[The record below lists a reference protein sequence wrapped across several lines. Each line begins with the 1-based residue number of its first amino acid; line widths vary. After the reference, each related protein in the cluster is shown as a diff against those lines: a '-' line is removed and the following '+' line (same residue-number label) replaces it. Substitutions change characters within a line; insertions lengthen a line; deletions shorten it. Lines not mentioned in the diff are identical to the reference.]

1 MLVQSKIQI
10 EQEDYEFIKNIYKDL
25 CYRSFSEYIRKAI
38 NAKVTADR
46 KQLKELKR
54 EKAMEMVGNTSYPS
68 LFESIE
74 GDDFENR

>member
-46 KQLKELKR
+46 KQLREVKR
-54 EKAMEMVGNTSYPS
+54 KRAMEMVGNTSYAS
-68 LFESIE
+68 LFEPIE

>member
-10 EQEDYEFIKNIYKDL
+10 EQEDYEFIKNIHKDL

-38 NAKVTADR
+38 SAKVTSDR
-46 KQLKELKR
+46 KQLRELKR
-54 EKAMEMVGNTSYPS
+54 KRAMEMIGNTSYAS

>member
-25 CYRSFSEYIRKAI
+25 CYRSFSEYVRKAI

-46 KQLKELKR
+46 KQLRELKR
-54 EKAMEMVGNTSYPS
+54 KRATEMVGNTSYAS

>member
-25 CYRSFSEYIRKAI
+25 CYRSFSEYVRKAI
-38 NAKVTADR
+38 NTKVTADR
-46 KQLKELKR
+46 KQLRELKR
-54 EKAMEMVGNTSYPS
+54 KRATEMVGNTSYAS